1 MCLTFYRI
9 FFFSMLLLLMA
20 FNVSLQSVQM
30 FDLSIYLFC
39 FSKFRCKQNSC
50 FYFSFKKKKSI
61 TKYLYRLARKVNRF
75 YATLIT
81 WNFFLKLMISR
92 RVSKAFIYVS
102 QSAHTHSQNMLM
114 MLHILGL
121 VRLLFLSLLVSI
133 SQIFVFFFVS
143 SSFAHQFSRLLLL
156 LLLLLTFFHIFNGS
170 TSIRMIVIYELSDLL
185 VMNILKCV
193 YNCTQCI

>member
-1 MCLTFYRI
+1 MYHSSQYKCLIWVFICFVSVNFDVNKILVFI
-9 FFFSMLLLLMA
+9 FPS
-20 FNVSLQSVQM
+20 
-30 FDLSIYLFC
+30 
-39 FSKFRCKQNSC
+39 
-50 FYFSFKKKKSI
+50 KKKSI

-81 WNFFLKLMISR
+81 WNFFLKLMISW

-133 SQIFVFFFVS
+133 SQIFVFFFCFFFICSSIFSLVVVVVIAFDFFSHFQWFDIDSNDRVLWIERFVS
-143 SSFAHQFSRLLLL
+143 DEYIEMCVQLHAVYLVVD
-156 LLLLLTFFHIFNGS
+156 HI
-170 TSIRMIVIYELSDLL
+170 
-185 VMNILKCV
+185 
-193 YNCTQCI
+193 